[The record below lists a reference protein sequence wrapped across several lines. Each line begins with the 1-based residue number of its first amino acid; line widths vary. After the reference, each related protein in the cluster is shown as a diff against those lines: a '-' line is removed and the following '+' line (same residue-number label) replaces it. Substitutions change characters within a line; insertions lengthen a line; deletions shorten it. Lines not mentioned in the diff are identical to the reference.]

1 VNRRYGIWM
10 NIYTDLWLPILLAAA
25 KRHGTGKEKGGKE
38 KKKRKGME
46 WGEKKRRWE
55 KEV

>member
-1 VNRRYGIWM
+1 M